1 MKTSFNGLLSLIGA
15 ILVFTTVSVCFSNC
29 SSEDDFG
36 EMEEIFATMAE
47 KKMTRA
53 TESVYL
59 DSYSKTIDF
68 YINKYEMEMDTIYNP
83 WDDDNDEIEDP
94 WDDDGFL
101 HENKGDNTMIGKDT
115 LLCTYNVDFS
125 LYSNNGSPYCVIDK
139 VEHASNYDVAFEA
152 GTITSDGYYL
162 YFSTIYNGREGIGR
176 THVTR

>member
-36 EMEEIFATMAE
+36 EMEEMIATMAE

-53 TESVYL
+53 TESVFL
-59 DSYSKTIDF
+59 DSYTKNIEF
-68 YINKYEMEMDTIYNP
+68 FANKYEMVLDTILSP
-83 WDDDNDEIEDP
+83 WDDDDEIEDP
-94 WDDDGFL
+94 WGDDGFL
-101 HENKGDNTMIGKDT
+101 DENQGDNTMIGKET
-115 LLCTYNVDFS
+115 LLCTYKVDFS
-125 LYSNNGSPYCVIDK
+125 LYSNNGTPYCVIDR

-152 GTITSDGYYL
+152 GTTTSDGYYL
-162 YFSTIYNGREGIGR
+162 YFSTIYNGHTGIGR